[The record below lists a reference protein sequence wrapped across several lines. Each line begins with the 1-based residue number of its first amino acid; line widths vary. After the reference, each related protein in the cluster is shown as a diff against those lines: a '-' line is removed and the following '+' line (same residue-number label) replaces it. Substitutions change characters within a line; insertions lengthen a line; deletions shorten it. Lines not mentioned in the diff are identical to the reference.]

1 MPVTTARQKVLA
13 YLKKNQSVSATQIGR
28 ALKMS
33 AANVR
38 HHLSVLASDGR
49 IQEIGVV
56 QKEGRGRPTKLYR
69 LSENLLG
76 NNLALLSDRLL
87 AEWLGNLS
95 SSKREEAL
103 SALAKGLVNEI
114 GQAESKIPV
123 VKRLALVIEKFNE
136 MNYQA
141 RWEAGAEG
149 PNILFG
155 HCPYAAIIEEH
166 PELCRM
172 DATLV
177 GELMDTKARQL
188 AKIGPEL
195 GGPANCTFRLLN
207 VSR

>member
-49 IQEIGVV
+49 IEEIGVV

-87 AEWLGNLS
+87 DEWLGNLS
-95 SSKREEAL
+95 SSKREDAL

-123 VKRLALVIEKFNE
+123 AKRLALVIEKFNE

-155 HCPYAAIIEEH
+155 HCPYAAVIEKH
-166 PELCRM
+166 PVLCQM
-172 DATLV
+172 DAILV

-188 AKIGPEL
+188 AKIGQEP
-195 GGPANCTFRLLN
+195 GGPANCIFRLIN
-207 VSR
+207 SFR